1 MAAKAKG
8 IKKKKSAARKPTK
21 KSATKKVA
29 SKRTIKKSSIKKNK
43 KKLAK
48 KIGKKPATKRTK
60 PEKKSMWKLSPQSR
74 NSVREL
80 WVFQKEGVTIGLNQ
94 IYGRSFVIV
103 DQKPDLANY
112 DPDKGISIHKFE
124 FIDHEEAGDPD
135 PDWRFPDGFPLEER
149 TRIVKLWDDE
159 YDDGM
164 RKAGWT
170 CECDTFFTGPLL
182 IEEVDLDFPHNPV

>member
-21 KSATKKVA
+21 KSATKK
-29 SKRTIKKSSIKKNK
+29 NK
-43 KKLAK
+43 KKHAK

-103 DQKPDLANY
+103 DQKPDLAKY

-135 PDWRFPDGFPLEER
+135 PD
-149 TRIVKLWDDE
+149 
-159 YDDGM
+159 
-164 RKAGWT
+164 
-170 CECDTFFTGPLL
+170 
-182 IEEVDLDFPHNPV
+182 

>member
-1 MAAKAKG
+1 MATKAKG
-8 IKKKKSAARKPTK
+8 TKKRKSAAKKLK

-48 KIGKKPATKRTK
+48 KTGKKAATKPAK
-60 PEKKSMWKLSPQSR
+60 PVKKSMWKLSPQSR

-80 WVFQKEGVTIGLNQ
+80 WIFQKEDVTIGLNQ
-94 IYGRSFVIV
+94 IYGSSFVIV
-103 DQKPDLANY
+103 DEKPDLANY

-124 FIDHEEAGDPD
+124 FIDHEEAGGPG
-135 PDWRFPDGFPLEER
+135 PDWRFPDDFPLDER
-149 TRIVKLWDDE
+149 THIVKLWDDE

-170 CECDTFFTGPLL
+170 CECDTLFTGPLL
-182 IEEVDLDFPHNPV
+182 IEEVEVDLPHNPD

>member
-1 MAAKAKG
+1 MATKAKR
-8 IKKKKSAARKPTK
+8 IEKKKSAATKPTK

-43 KKLAK
+43 KKPSK
-48 KIGKKPATKRTK
+48 KLGKKPATKRAK

-80 WVFQKEGVTIGLNQ
+80 WVFQKDGVTIGLNQ
-94 IYGRSFVIV
+94 IYGSSFVIV

-112 DPDKGISIHKFE
+112 DPDRGISIHKFE
-124 FIDHEEAGDPD
+124 FIDHEEVGGPG
-135 PDWRFPDGFPLEER
+135 PDWRFPDDFPLEKR
-149 TRIVKLWDDE
+149 ADIMKLWDAE

-164 RKAGWT
+164 RKAGWV

-182 IEEVDLDFPHNPV
+182 IEEVKVDLPHNPV